1 MEEQV
6 EIGGRLRA
14 FILAKYKN
22 QKAFAEVVGVTQ
34 GFVSQMVTGRSG
46 IPMEVL
52 AKISNSNNGLNID
65 WLLTGKGEMFL
76 EKTSP
81 EPGMVEEGGT
91 RYEAAPAQEEP
102 PPALVVTDVTP
113 LLRLMEGMREE
124 MRAREA
130 EMKERVEWLERRVR
144 ELEAAAEKGVGVGL

>member
-1 MEEQV
+1 MTTQGE
-6 EIGGRLRA
+6 RLKHL
-14 FILAKYKN
+14 IVNCLNTN
-22 QKAFAEVVGVTQ
+22 QSAFASKVGVASTFINQ
-34 GFVSQMVTGRSG
+34 IIHGKRGLSAS
-46 IPMEVL
+46 VL
-52 AKISNSNNGLNID
+52 DGLSSSYPDVNIT
-65 WLLTGKGEMFL
+65 WLLSGAGEIFL

-81 EPGMVEEGGT
+81 TSGMVEEGGT

-113 LLRLMEGMREE
+113 LLRLMEQMREE